1 MRILSWNVLYRDRDA
16 RLELLAAR
24 AGAIEPDII
33 LLQETSPEHASRL
46 GAALG
51 LELVAGGSEL
61 EIPGWTPSY
70 SPAIL
75 VRPTMRA
82 QPTGCLLAANGHDG
96 GNRVFAAGAQVTPDD
111 GRTLRI
117 ASVHLSSTRLAGRM
131 GHDLSYRRSARL
143 GDTAVVDDG
152 AIRRSMMQRMDEI
165 ERLLEFI
172 SSPGADSAV
181 IGGDFNFVPY
191 GPEYRVLELAGFRD
205 AWEAAP
211 RLGSRDTILEDNL
224 LLTDGVRVYSSQRP
238 QIFPGSSGPLDYTL
252 DFHFVR
258 GSVDVGGAWT
268 VGRAEGNQPWVS
280 DHLGVVVEYEFP
292 GAGTVTEHPRR

>member
-1 MRILSWNVLYRDRDA
+1 MRSLSWNVLYRDRDA

-61 EIPGWTPSY
+61 EIPGWTPSH
-70 SPAIL
+70 SPAVL
-75 VRPTMRA
+75 VRPTMRT
-82 QPTGCLLAANGHDG
+82 QPTGCLHAANGHDG
-96 GNRVFAAGAQVTPDD
+96 GNRVFAAGAQVTLDD

-172 SSPGADSAV
+172 SSPGADYAV

-238 QIFPGSSGPLDYTL
+238 QIFPRSSPDHRGRSITRWTSTSCRALWTL
-252 DFHFVR
+252 AVR
-258 GSVDVGGAWT
+258 G
-268 VGRAEGNQPWVS
+268 R
-280 DHLGVVVEYEFP
+280 LGEPRGIGP
-292 GAGTVTEHPRR
+292 G